1 MPRCEFGQHST
12 HQLLKNEIQ
21 KNNNSI
27 HSKSMKKGLLAL
39 ACTAMMGQAMVAQT
53 SQEVTYVEDPS
64 QGYLFN
70 RFQDNWFISAQ
81 GGANIFFSPGDVNRD
96 VMDRWEPAAALYVGK
111 WFSPILG
118 LRVGA
123 DWMKIKGLSEV
134 KDAWGVQP
142 DQGTVNGLYKQ
153 VFMQIGP
160 NFDALVSLTNWW
172 CGYNPSRVYDLNF
185 YAGAGFYFTLA
196 RDYAKE
202 GHHYNNCKDNVLMVR
217 AGLLN
222 TFHVSKHFDVYLDLR
237 FQAIDNHRDEEY
249 LTWNKTAYTAG
260 AYLGVTYN
268 FNKTYWSA
276 PIVPVCPEPENCD
289 ALRARLAA
297 AEAQIDD
304 LAAQLKA
311 CLDRPAE
318 VIKEEAPKAPLAT
331 IYFPI
336 NVSKL
341 TREDVR
347 VVNAV
352 AEVMKTNPD
361 TKYVVTGWADNYT
374 GNDRINTNLRKNRA
388 ASVERQL
395 LKAGVPASQFSTT
408 INAGNLV
415 DLGEK
420 FVALDRA
427 TTIQEAE

>member
-1 MPRCEFGQHST
+1 
-12 HQLLKNEIQ
+12 
-21 KNNNSI
+21 
-27 HSKSMKKGLLAL
+27 MKKGLLAL
-39 ACTAMMGQAMVAQT
+39 ACAAMMSQAVVAQT
-53 SQEVTYVEDPS
+53 AQEVTYVEDPS

-81 GGANIFFSPGDVNRD
+81 GGGDIFFSPGDVNRKAW
-96 VMDRWEPAAALYVGK
+96 DRWEPAAGISFGK
-111 WFSPILG
+111 WFSPLLG
-118 LRVGA
+118 ARLSA
-123 DWMKIKGLSEV
+123 DFLKMKGLSDV
-134 KDAWGVQP
+134 ADAHGVQP
-142 DQGTVNGLYKQ
+142 GEGTVNGLYKQ
-153 VFMQIGP
+153 VWIQLGP
-160 NFDALVSLTNWW
+160 SFDVLFSLTNWW
-172 CGYNPSRVYDLNF
+172 CGYSPTRVYDLTL
-185 YAGAGFYFTLA
+185 YAGGGMYFTLA
-196 RDYAKE
+196 RNYNKE
-202 GHHYNNCKDNVLMVR
+202 NNPYENCKDNVLQVR
-217 AGLLN
+217 AGLIN
-222 TFHVSKHFDVYLDLR
+222 TFHVSKHFDVFLDLR

-249 LTWNKTAYTAG
+249 LTWNKTAYNAA
-260 AYLGVTYN
+260 AYLGVTYK
-268 FNKTYWSA
+268 FNKTYWSH
-276 PIVPVCPEPENCD
+276 PIIPVCPEPENCD

-297 AEAQIDD
+297 AEAQIGD
-304 LAAQLKA
+304 LEAQLKA

-352 AEVMKTNPD
+352 AEVMKSNPD
-361 TKYVVTGWADNYT
+361 TKYTVTGWADNYT

-395 LKAGVPASQFSTT
+395 LKAGVPAGQFNTT

-415 DLGEK
+415 DLGVK